1 MLDEEL
7 AIKVLIGIIIAL
19 IFGYFL
25 MYFSFERES
34 IMCPYC
40 QHIYKIKYATEVG
53 GAPLRPATSMIMM
66 RGK

>member
-7 AIKVLIGIIIAL
+7 AIKVLIGIIIVL

-25 MYFSFERES
+25 LYLSFERTS

-40 QHIYKIKYATEVG
+40 QQVYKIKYATEVN
-53 GAPLRPATSMIMM
+53 AVPVNSARPAHPVIM
-66 RGK
+66 K